1 MKKLIIFIAFMAMSL
16 GLQAQETKHELAFTY
31 GFAST
36 SQVMD
41 IFTDLVSAPFKGST
55 SQEKDWWFGPLSL
68 EYFYHL
74 DNRFSVGGITVFG
87 HRGADLYED
96 NTKRGEVASNY
107 FSLMPA
113 VKYMWWSNAN
123 LGLYSKAAI
132 GATYRTEKSDDVD
145 YSDSKIHVNGQF
157 SAIGFEGGSLKVR
170 GFAELGFGEQGIF
183 FTGLRYKF

>member
-1 MKKLIIFIAFMAMSL
+1 MKKLILFIAFMAMSL

-31 GFAST
+31 GFASN
-36 SQVMD
+36 SQVLD
-41 IFTDLVSAPFKGST
+41 VFGDLLSAPFS
-55 SQEKDWWFGPLSL
+55 SSSIEKDWWFGPLGF
-68 EYFYHL
+68 EYFYHM
-74 DNRFSVGGITVFG
+74 DSRFSLGCVAVFG
-87 HRGADLYED
+87 HRGGDLYEG
-96 NTKRGEVASNY
+96 NTKRGELAANY
-107 FSLMPA
+107 FTVMPG

>member
-16 GLQAQETKHELAFTY
+16 GVQAQETKHELAFTY

-74 DNRFSVGGITVFG
+74 LLTFNYLFKFSHFAGDIIPLFVVFPYQ
-87 HRGADLYED
+87 R
-96 NTKRGEVASNY
+96 
-107 FSLMPA
+107 
-113 VKYMWWSNAN
+113 
-123 LGLYSKAAI
+123 
-132 GATYRTEKSDDVD
+132 
-145 YSDSKIHVNGQF
+145 VN
-157 SAIGFEGGSLKVR
+157 SAF
-170 GFAELGFGEQGIF
+170 
-183 FTGLRYKF
+183 

>member
-1 MKKLIIFIAFMAMSL
+1 MKKLILFIAFMAMSL

-31 GFAST
+31 GFASN
-36 SQVMD
+36 SQVLD
-41 IFTDLVSAPFKGST
+41 VFGDLLSAPFS
-55 SQEKDWWFGPLSL
+55 SSSIEKDWWFGPLGF
-68 EYFYHL
+68 EYFYHM
-74 DNRFSVGGITVFG
+74 DSRFSFGCVAVFG
-87 HRGADLYED
+87 HRGGDLYEG
-96 NTKRGEVASNY
+96 NTKRGELAANY
-107 FSLMPA
+107 FTVMPG